1 LKETIM
7 NDDQTTT
14 VPAAATAV
22 EAPPES
28 VWQVIKRVTTDRARE
43 GDMYAAQV
51 YLQMAAAE
59 RSMATLELP
68 AVDDPASLEQAQAA
82 VIAAIKPGGLTPRVA
97 MMYSDLLENRR
108 RAISTRNHEARLRVI
123 EQINRDNAKSDWR
136 KR

>member
-1 LKETIM
+1 M
-7 NDDQTTT
+7 NDDQVTMTTMT
-14 VPAAATAV
+14 TRAD
-22 EAPPES
+22 APSEGGD
-28 VWQVIKRVTTDRARE
+28 WQAIKRATIDKARE

-59 RSMATLELP
+59 RSTATLELP
-68 AVDDPASLEQAQAA
+68 AVDDPVSLEQAQAA

-97 MMYSDLLENRR
+97 MIYSDLLENRR
-108 RAISTRNHEARLRVI
+108 RAISTRNHEARLRAI

>member
-1 LKETIM
+1 M
-7 NDDQTTT
+7 NDDEAKQ
-14 VPAAATAV
+14 AAADALH
-22 EAPPES
+22 EGD
-28 VWQVIKRVTTDRARE
+28 WQAIKRATIDKARE

-59 RSMATLELP
+59 RSTATLELP
-68 AVDDPASLEQAQAA
+68 AVDDPVSLEQAQAA

-108 RAISTRNHEARLRVI
+108 RAISTRNHEARLRAI